1 MHRLLDKQV
10 KEATRP
16 DGEIDLSRLLAVVDA
31 GYSKTD
37 EERRGIVRSM
47 QLMSDEAQALTRE
60 LRESTATQLQSV
72 LDHVKDVILTVD
84 EAGHIATIN
93 ATGQRVFE
101 QSDTEIAGRPLTF
114 LLPQLAVKHALAEQL
129 EQLAARADDTHVDL
143 APHETIGL
151 RANGETFAAELAVS
165 KTRIN
170 RRTMYVVCLR
180 DTTDRKAAE
189 AALRDSEARY
199 RTLVEHAPEVI
210 VVVDVDQNRLVDV
223 NENAVRFFK
232 MDRELLLAS
241 GPEALSS
248 PQQPDGSLSTEANR
262 LQFERTLSGDAPV
275 LEWIF
280 RDALGAEIPCEVR
293 WVRLQSGGRRLV
305 RGSITDITERK
316 RVEVLS
322 AGERRVFE
330 RLAANVDLR
339 ITLEAITDAVERAAP
354 DSLCAVRMLDDSGMR
369 LNLCAGPKL
378 PAEYVAAME
387 AVEIAARNGSCAAA
401 VYLQRQV
408 IVADVARDALW
419 ENRRETATRAGLRSC
434 WSTLIPASDGRILGT
449 MALYFKTPRS
459 PLRRDFALMSRMT
472 QLAGIAIERRLA
484 ESALRASESRYRRL
498 FDNVMEGVYS
508 STREGRFLSVN
519 PALARMVG
527 FSSPSE
533 LLSLPTETIYQN
545 PAERMAIITTLERDG
560 VIRNAEFQLR
570 RVDGGTLTVIENART
585 VRDAQGNLIGYE
597 GTISDI
603 TERKRAETAV
613 FEEKEKAQ
621 VTLQSIGDAVITTDS
636 AGRVE
641 YLNPVAEELTGWRTS
656 EAQGKSLPEVLNIL
670 NEASR
675 VPLEDPVSRAL
686 REGCVIALA
695 DQSVMVN
702 RRGQEI
708 AVQHSAAPIRD
719 RTGGIIGA
727 VMVFHDVSKER
738 RLRRALAY
746 QASHDALT
754 GLINRREFENRL
766 NEALVNARVNEAT
779 THVLLY
785 LDLDQ
790 FKLVNDTC
798 GHQAG
803 DRLLKQIT
811 GILQTR
817 TRSSDTIARL
827 GGDEFGILLQDCT
840 AGCAAK
846 IADNLRQAIREYRF
860 EWQDGAMN
868 VGVSIGI
875 VEINSA
881 SESIASVLSAADVA
895 CYAAK
900 DSGRNRVHMYQYGAA
915 PERHREMQWVSRIT
929 RACEETRLELYYQ
942 PIAPIGANRDPRGHY
957 ELLLRMRDENG
968 GLVPPAEFIPAA
980 ERYNIMPMIDR
991 WVVSQALGALAHYRS
1006 DGDARHG
1013 YTLSINLSGTSL
1025 NDDRFLEFLIN
1036 ELQTYDLSPGAVC
1049 FEITET
1055 AAISNLPN
1063 VVHFMREFR
1072 ARGCLFSL
1080 DDFGSGLS
1088 SFMYLKNLPVDYLKI
1103 DGQFIQNVTTDHVD
1117 RSMVEAITQIG
1128 RAMGIKTVAERVE
1141 TAEVLACLADI
1152 GVEYAQGYYIAPP
1165 ESAEALS
1172 RITRT
1177 HPKLR
1182 LVHSA

>member
-1 MHRLLDKQV
+1 MHRLLEKQL

-16 DGEIDLSRLLAVVDA
+16 DGELDLGKLLDAVGA
-31 GYSKTD
+31 TYGKAD

-47 QLMSDEAQALTRE
+47 QLMSEEANALTRE
-60 LRESTATQLQSV
+60 LRESTAAQLQAI

-84 EAGHIATIN
+84 DVGHIVSIN
-93 ATGQRVFE
+93 ATGQRVFGHA
-101 QSDTEIAGRPLTF
+101 DTEIIGRPLGF
-114 LLPQLAVKHALAEQL
+114 LLPRLGENQPLTEEL
-129 EQLAARADDTHVDL
+129 ELLAARLDDTQVDL
-143 APHETIGL
+143 APHETL
-151 RANGETFAAELAVS
+151 ALHANGTSFPAEIAVS
-165 KTRIN
+165 KTLLN
-170 RRTMYVVCLR
+170 RKPVFVVCLR
-180 DTTDRKAAE
+180 DTTERKAAE

-199 RTLVEHAPEVI
+199 RTLVEHAPEII
-210 VVVDVDQNRLVDV
+210 VVVDVDHNMLADV

-232 MDRELLLAS
+232 MDRERLLAS
-241 GPEALSS
+241 SPETLS
-248 PQQPDGSLSTEANR
+248 PPGQPDG
-262 LQFERTLSGDAPV
+262 TLSSEGYREQLELALACETPV
-275 LEWIF
+275 HEWVF
-280 RDALGAEIPCEVR
+280 RDALGNDVQCEVR
-293 WVRLQSGGRRLV
+293 WVRLPSSDRRLV

-316 RVEVLS
+316 RAELLA

-330 RLAANVDLR
+330 RLAANVELS
-339 ITLEAITDAVERAAP
+339 ITLEAITDVVERVAP
-354 DSLCAVRMLDDSGMR
+354 GSLCAIRMLDEERRR
-369 LNLCAGPKL
+369 LNLCAGPRL
-378 PAEYVAAME
+378 PAEYVRAME
-387 AVEIAARNGSCAAA
+387 GIEVAARNGSCAAA
-401 VYLQRQV
+401 VYLARQV
-408 IVADVARDALW
+408 IVADIERDALW
-419 ENRRETATRAGLRSC
+419 ENTREAALSAGLRSC
-434 WSTLIPASDGRILGT
+434 WSSLIRASDGQILGT
-449 MALYFKTPRS
+449 LALYFKAARS
-459 PLRRDFALMSRMT
+459 PARRDFELMARMT
-472 QLAGIAIERRLA
+472 QLAGIAIERRSA
-484 ESALRASESRYRRL
+484 ENALRASEARYRRL

-508 STREGRFLSVN
+508 ATRENRFLSVN

-527 FSSPSE
+527 FSTPAE
-533 LLSLPTETIYQN
+533 LLALPPESIYDN
-545 PAERMAIITTLERDG
+545 PLERLAIIEAIERDG
-560 VIRNAEFQLR
+560 EVRNAEFQLR
-570 RVDGGTLTVIENART
+570 RIDGTTLTVIENARA
-585 VRDAQGNLIGYE
+585 VRDQHGNIIGYE

-603 TERKRAETAV
+603 TERKRAETAI

-621 VTLQSIGDAVITTDS
+621 VTLQSIGDAVITTD
-636 AGRVE
+636 AEGRIE
-641 YLNPVAEELTGWRTS
+641 YLNPVAEELTGWES
-656 EAQGKSLPEVLNIL
+656 AEARGRMLREVFNIL
-670 NEASR
+670 NEVTR
-675 VPLEDPVSRAL
+675 EPLEDPVTRAL
-686 REGCVIALA
+686 REGCLIGVT
-695 DQSVMVN
+695 DQTVLVN

-708 AVQHSAAPIRD
+708 AIQDSAAPIRD
-719 RTGGIIGA
+719 RSGKIIGV

-766 NEALVNARVNEAT
+766 NEALLTARSNEGT

-817 TRSSDTIARL
+817 IRSSDTLARL
-827 GGDEFGILLQDCT
+827 GGDEFGVLLQDCT
-840 AGCAAK
+840 AETAAK

-860 EWQDGAMN
+860 EWEDGAIN
-868 VGVSIGI
+868 VGASIGM
-875 VEINSA
+875 VEINAA

-900 DSGRNRVHMYQYGAA
+900 DSGRNRVHIYQSGVA
-915 PERHREMQWVSRIT
+915 PERHREMQWVSRLT
-929 RACEETRLELYYQ
+929 RACEENRLELYYQ
-942 PIAPIGANRDPRGHY
+942 PIVPIGANRDPRGHY
-957 ELLLRMRDENG
+957 ELLVRMRGEQG
-968 GLVPPAEFIPAA
+968 ELVLPAEFIPAA
-980 ERYNIMPMIDR
+980 ERYNFMPMIDR
-991 WVVSQALGALAHYRS
+991 WVVRQALGTLAHYRT
-1006 DGDARHG
+1006 DGDPRHG

-1055 AAISNLPN
+1055 AAIFNLAN

-1072 ARGCLFSL
+1072 SRGCLFSL

-1117 RSMVEAITQIG
+1117 RSMVEAITQVG
-1128 RAMGIKTVAERVE
+1128 HAMGIKTIAERVE
-1141 TAEVLACLADI
+1141 TAEVLDCLAEI
-1152 GVEYAQGYYIAPP
+1152 GVEYAQGIYIATP
-1165 ESAEALS
+1165 ESVESLS
-1172 RITRT
+1172 RITRS